1 MNSLKKSIVHDYI
14 AYFIPRRYFNRDGL
28 PDTNEHIAK

>member
-14 AYFIPRRYFNRDGL
+14 AYFIPVRYCNRDDL
-28 PDTNEHIAK
+28 PDTNKYIAK